1 MIGEPGA
8 GRGPLVAWGT
18 DPRVRFRDT
27 ACLWRP
33 DRPIPAT
40 TPPRATAR
48 TPGTPAQPM
57 TAPTARP
64 RSH

>member
-27 ACLWRP
+27 AILWRP

-40 TPPRATAR
+40 TPPHATAR
-48 TPGTPAQPM
+48 TAAAPAQPI
-57 TAPTARP
+57 TATAARP